1 MRSDNEPLRLLTRII
16 LELELFKKSIRKNKA
31 NATIS
36 EQQKLS
42 NRNKTMWTGTDKIL
56 TF

>member
-31 NATIS
+31 KCNYIRTTEIVK
-36 EQQKLS
+36 QK
-42 NRNKTMWTGTDKIL
+42 
-56 TF
+56 

>member
-31 NATIS
+31 KCNY
-36 EQQKLS
+36 QN
-42 NRNKTMWTGTDKIL
+42 NRNCQTEIKLCEQAL
-56 TF
+56 TKF